1 MVNQKLHIHKFNN
14 CLSGFHAKQYLIT
27 TDLYLFYLEAGL
39 KITNLSV
46 ALEYP
51 EVKPLVNFVKNI
63 TQKRKEAE
71 LAKDPQKQA
80 TYKLIANSAWGRLNM
95 DQTKFR
101 NRTIKQKDEEDDR
114 DQFFCSSEIIS
125 SEYDTNYKELVR
137 RKQTLIE
144 KTPCES

>member
-1 MVNQKLHIHKFNN
+1 M
-14 CLSGFHAKQYLIT
+14 IT
-27 TDLYLFYLEAGL
+27 TDLYLFYHEAGL

-51 EVKPLVNFVKNI
+51 KAKPLVNFVKNI
-63 TQKRKEAE
+63 TEKRKEAE
-71 LAKDPQKQA
+71 IAKDSQKQA

-95 DQTKFR
+95 DQTKFK
-101 NRTIKQKDEEDDR
+101 NRKIKNKDEKDDI

-137 RKQTLIE
+137 RKKSITE
-144 KTPCES
+144 TTPCE